1 MIALIGETLTS
12 RLMTDNASL
21 HKRVHLYYLWREVRS
36 RHGSLT
42 ATTTAAH
49 FFGSQ
54 PQPACFTSRPQVGC
68 GLGADLVHVVECAV
82 VGGVVVGVRR
92 RSCRDDGE
100 GGWGN

>member
-54 PQPACFTSRPQVGC
+54 PQPACFRSRPQVGC

-82 VGGVVVGVRR
+82 VGGVVGGRW
-92 RSCRDDGE
+92 RSCSDGE
-100 GGWGN
+100 GGGGN